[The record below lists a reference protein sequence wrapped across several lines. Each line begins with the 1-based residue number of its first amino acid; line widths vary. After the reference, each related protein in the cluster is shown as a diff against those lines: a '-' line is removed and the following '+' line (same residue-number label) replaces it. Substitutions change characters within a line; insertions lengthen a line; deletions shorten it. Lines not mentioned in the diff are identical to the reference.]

1 MADPAKRKSFLERC
15 TTALVPYNWGIKS
28 NWARI
33 PLTIVSPV
41 WVGPGTLWCYAASK
55 VAHLGYL
62 PEIARATQQLRD
74 TRIVRGPGG
83 LPTLEGPIPL
93 RSPLLEIG
101 PSPSGHLFDHRSWDR
116 EGPGGSLGAGG
127 RLGAGIEPPGSRLG
141 QGVVGGHDLEPSR
154 QWDRSAS
161 RGLSGFDPRLNV
173 PGITGGLSSGVS
185 PGAFGGVGA
194 GFDRPLMQPTDF
206 SRGGL
211 THFDTRLTTA
221 GLGGGASPTSFGAG
235 GLGTFDTRLNVPGLS
250 PGVSSP
256 FH

>member
-33 PLTIVSPV
+33 PLTIVSPI

-55 VAHLGYL
+55 AVHLV
-62 PEIARATQQLRD
+62 EFA
-74 TRIVRGPGG
+74 RIVRGPGG
-83 LPTLEGPIPL
+83 PTLEGPIPL

-154 QWDRSAS
+154 RWDRGPSG
-161 RGLSGFDPRLNV
+161 GLSGFDPHLNV
-173 PGITGGLSSGVS
+173 RGLTGVLSGGVS
-185 PGAFGGVGA
+185 HGAFGGVGA
-194 GFDRPLMQPTDF
+194 GLDRPYMQPTDF

-250 PGVSSP
+250 PGMSSP
-256 FH
+256 SH